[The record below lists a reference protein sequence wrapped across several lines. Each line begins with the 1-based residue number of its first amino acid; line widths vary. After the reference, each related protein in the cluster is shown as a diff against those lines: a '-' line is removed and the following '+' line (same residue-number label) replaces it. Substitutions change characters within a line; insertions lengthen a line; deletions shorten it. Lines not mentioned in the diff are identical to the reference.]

1 MPLAFSYGAERA
13 PNLVVVSARWCWWTQ
28 WSKVAVVDNAVSQS
42 LVGREWQW
50 TQWSQSA
57 AADNTVGQRLRTKVA
72 MLGTL
77 MVHDADGLLLW
88 CRISSGRGGRG
99 GTRMVVD
106 TVVTVCS
113 CR

>member
-1 MPLAFSYGAERA
+1 MPLSLSYGAEKTA
-13 PNLVVVSARWCWWTQ
+13 DVVVTVGRCWWWTQ
-28 WSKVAVVDNAVSQS
+28 WSKVAVVDNAVAQS
-42 LVGREWQW
+42 LRI
-50 TQWSQSA
+50 
-57 AADNTVGQRLRTKVA
+57 KVA

-77 MVHDADGLLLW
+77 MVHDAVGLLLW

-99 GTRMVVD
+99 GTRMAVD